1 MNKTMYHRIVEAG
14 VTTYYRS
21 SATWHAVLS
30 HHSIATDPPPGAD
43 PTDPIVGATFDTKV
57 EIMLCDRGINPDRIS
72 DLSEEAQEL
81 LSEAEHEED
90 EATITFMVNLVAC
103 SREAK
108 EVRLLYEDLDREARF
123 LPSGGAVEFIN
134 DYQSKWIRRRER
146 YQQYGR

>member
-1 MNKTMYHRIVEAG
+1 MYHRIVEAG

-72 DLSEEAQEL
+72 ELSEAARDL
-81 LSEAEHEED
+81 LSEAAHEDD
-90 EATITFMVNLVAC
+90 EPTMTFMVNLVSC
-103 SREAK
+103 SREAEK
-108 EVRLLYEDLDREARF
+108 IRLLCDDLDSDARF
-123 LPSGGAVEFIN
+123 LPSGGAVKFVN
-134 DYQSKWIRRRER
+134 DYQSKWIRPRER